1 MDFRDTPQEAAFREE
16 VRDFIAKECPP
27 ELRSPEGGEWGM
39 LSGEGRPMSER
50 RRQWRK
56 KLLEKGWIAP
66 AWPKEYGG
74 GGLTVKE
81 QFILNEELAKARAP
95 RFLDVGIGWV
105 GPTLIV
111 HGTEEQRRR
120 FLPPILSGDEI
131 WCQGFSEPNAG
142 SDLANVQTRAVRQ
155 GDYYVV
161 NGQKIWTSLAQYAHW
176 MILLCRTDPNAPK
189 HKGLSY
195 LIVDMKSPGITVHEM
210 TTMAGTRI
218 FCQVFLEDVRV
229 PVTHLVGEE
238 NRGWYVA
245 TTTLDFERSLVHL
258 PIEYRQITLSLVDF
272 ARSHAPAHQRPLVR
286 AALAERLI
294 ETEVAYNLS
303 LRVVSLQ
310 ARGIVPNYEASMVK
324 LYCSELEQRIAATGM
339 RLLSLYGQLNA
350 REDPWAPLQGRVA
363 RMYLFSVAA
372 TIGGGTSEIQRNI
385 IAVRGLGLPRGD

>member
-1 MDFRDTPQEAAFREE
+1 MDYHDTPEEAAFRRK
-16 VRDFIAKECPP
+16 VREFVERECPP
-27 ELRSPEGGEWGM
+27 ELRTPEGGEWGM
-39 LSGEGRPMSER
+39 LSGDVRPMIER
-50 RRQWRK
+50 RRRWRQ
-56 KLLEKGWIAP
+56 KLLERGWIAP

-74 GGLTVKE
+74 GGLSVKE

-95 RFLDVGIGWV
+95 RFMDVGLGWV
-105 GPTLIV
+105 GPTLII

-120 FLPPILSGDEI
+120 YLRPILTGEEI

-161 NGQKIWTSLAQYAHW
+161 NGQKIWTSGAQHAHF

-195 LIVDMKSPGITVHEM
+195 LIVDMRSPGITVREM
-210 TTMAGTRI
+210 ETMAGTRI
-218 FCQVFLEDVRV
+218 FCQVFFEDVKV
-229 PVTHLVGEE
+229 PVTNLVGEE

-258 PIEYRQITLSLVDF
+258 PVEYRQIVLSLIDY
-272 ARSHAPAHQRPLVR
+272 ARRGTPPGLRPLVR
-286 AALAERLI
+286 AALADCLI

-303 LRVVSLQ
+303 LRVVSIQ
-310 ARGIVPNYEASMVK
+310 ARGQVPNYEASIVK

-339 RLLSLYGQLNA
+339 RLLSAYGQLTG
-350 REDPWAPLQGRVA
+350 REDPWAPLAGRVG
-363 RMYLFSVAA
+363 RMYLYAVAA

-385 IAVRGLGLPRGD
+385 IAVRGLGLPRG